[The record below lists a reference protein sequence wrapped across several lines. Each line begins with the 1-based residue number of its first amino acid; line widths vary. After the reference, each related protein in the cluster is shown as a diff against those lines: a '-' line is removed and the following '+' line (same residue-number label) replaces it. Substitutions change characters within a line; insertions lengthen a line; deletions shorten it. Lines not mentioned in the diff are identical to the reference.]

1 VLDVIERE
9 NLLKRSMEIGETI
22 MGRLRA
28 LEERLPIVGDV
39 RGRGAMCA
47 VELVEDRA
55 TKAPLGADRMATI
68 SRRCLEQGVIVLT
81 AGTYG
86 NVLRLLPPLNIEPG
100 LLDEGLRVVEE
111 ALTAVA

>member
-1 VLDVIERE
+1 
-9 NLLKRSMEIGETI
+9 
-22 MGRLRA
+22 
-28 LEERLPIVGDV
+28 
-39 RGRGAMCA
+39 
-47 VELVEDRA
+47 
-55 TKAPLGADRMATI
+55 MATI